1 MITSHV
7 SKDFIAYILHGKW
20 EGQMKSFYT
29 VRNNKADLSMLG
41 FHLSQTRILIS
52 LICV

>member
-1 MITSHV
+1 MGRA
-7 SKDFIAYILHGKW
+7 DEIL
-20 EGQMKSFYT
+20 YT

-41 FHLSQTRILIS
+41 FHFSQTRILIS